1 MASQVPTFD
10 DWMEKMY
17 PDIPRKVTLVGKMGH
32 KFPFPNKNYNEKKV
46 EYERNLAVFEPA
58 ISRNARLYDIST
70 MKINSLSEDM
80 NNVDEMGKYYLN
92 NAFKKLDKAKFEN
105 EMLKNEIT
113 QWEAIFQCR
122 ETAHSTVK
130 YLEL

>member
-1 MASQVPTFD
+1 MASQVPTFE
-10 DWMEKMY
+10 DWMDKMY

-92 NAFKKLDKAKFEN
+92 NAFKKLDTLKFDN
-105 EMLKNEIT
+105 EMLK
-113 QWEAIFQCR
+113 R
-122 ETAHSTVK
+122 ERGS
-130 YLEL
+130 